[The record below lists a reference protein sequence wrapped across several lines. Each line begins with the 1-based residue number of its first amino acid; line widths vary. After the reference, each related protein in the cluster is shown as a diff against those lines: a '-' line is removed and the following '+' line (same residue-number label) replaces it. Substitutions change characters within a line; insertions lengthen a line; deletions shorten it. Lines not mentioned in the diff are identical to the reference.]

1 MSGGAGSVLHQ
12 MAESK
17 SPTLKPDNSVKPSM
31 DLNDSLLKK
40 VTHLSDFQEMNNSVK
55 PQMSPVE
62 QEPETILGKDGN
74 ELNNVRTESSPFLP
88 SVSSSFINIWNPAGA
103 MPSTVANYTDQLSSV
118 NAATLSRPA
127 TITGYNQPQS
137 FYTSGYYN
145 FDTSYAP
152 YFNNSYPSS
161 AALSAAATRYPYS
174 VGSNAADT
182 SNGLFN
188 PISSSTGSVTPT
200 EIKTETIRSPLDLH
214 PVWKGY

>member
-1 MSGGAGSVLHQ
+1 MSGASVVHQ
-12 MAESK
+12 MNEAK
-17 SPTLKPDNSVKPSM
+17 SPKTDNSVKPNM

-40 VTHLSDFQEMNNSVK
+40 VPHLNDFQEMNNSVK
-55 PQMSPVE
+55 PQISPVE
-62 QEPETILGKDGN
+62 PEPETLLGKDGN
-74 ELNNVRTESSPFLP
+74 ELANVVRTESSPFLP

-103 MPSTVANYTDQLSSV
+103 MPSTVSNYTDQLSSV
-118 NAATLSRPA
+118 NAGTLSRPA
-127 TITGYNQPQS
+127 TIAGYNQPQS

-174 VGSNAADT
+174 VGSNADS

-188 PISSSTGSVTPT
+188 PIPSSTGTVTPT